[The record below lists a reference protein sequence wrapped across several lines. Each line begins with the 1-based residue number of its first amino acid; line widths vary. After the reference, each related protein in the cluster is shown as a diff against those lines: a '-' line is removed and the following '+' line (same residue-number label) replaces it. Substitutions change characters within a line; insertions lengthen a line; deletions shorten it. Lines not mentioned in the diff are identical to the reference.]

1 MPLFHKGE
9 QGLWLGVAAATLGA
23 GHRLGIGR
31 GLPFDELLGA
41 RIIGDRFTLVHRPER
56 VNQGTCPYAPDLRLP
71 LQQAVPLTL
80 IS

>member
-56 VNQGTCPYAPDLRLP
+56 VNQGTCPYAPAEIF
-71 LQQAVPLTL
+71 QKY
-80 IS
+80 SF